1 MVTAGTEGGGSQSG
15 GRRGP
20 VREAVVVIA
29 PDGIISFWSAGATDF
44 YGWSKEEAIG
54 KHISTFLPDGDQ
66 EQQRLLAERVLGGET
81 LPTIEVRRRSRDGE
95 VLDVAL
101 TMSPV
106 LNADGEVVAAIALHR
121 DVSGQVY
128 IHMPAGGMWAP
139 VADGLADAVVVL
151 AAVRGEDGRVLDLRY
166 AYANPA
172 AGALAGVE
180 TVAMT
185 GSSMLGDHPGPTD
198 RALFAEYCE
207 ALESGLPY
215 AAEVPWGRP
224 PDGDESAPQTA
235 WLDVQASRFGDG
247 LLVVSRNTTL
257 RHLTAQLLEAEALAD
272 PLTGLANRRLALDR
286 GAQALGRAAR
296 EGGEVVVLF
305 VDLDGFKAVN
315 DERGHATGD
324 KVLRAVAGR
333 LERAVRDVDT
343 VARWGGDEFVV
354 ICCTGGG
361 SEEVDL
367 VAGRLQAAVDRPL
380 QTSTG
385 TVAVGSSIGV
395 ATSRGAPEG
404 PSVAELIRRA
414 DLAMYEAKLAPGDSI
429 CHYKDLT
436 GSRADTVPA
445 AAAPR
450 ARRQEPGG
458 GET

>member
-1 MVTAGTEGGGSQSG
+1 MVTASAHGGGNQIG
-15 GRRGP
+15 GRHGP
-20 VREAVVVIA
+20 IREAVVVIA
-29 PDGIISFWSAGATDF
+29 PDGIIKFWSEGAAAI

-54 KHISTFLPDGDQ
+54 QHISIFVPDEDKG
-66 EQQRLLAERVLGGET
+66 QQRHLAERVLGGET
-81 LPTIEVRRRSRDGE
+81 LPSIEVRRRTRSGDL
-95 VLDVAL
+95 LDVAL

-106 LNADGEVVAAIALHR
+106 LNAAGEVVAAIALHR
-121 DVSGQVY
+121 DVTGQVY

-151 AAVRGEDGRVLDLRY
+151 AAVRGEDGRVLDLRH

-180 TVAMT
+180 TGEMAGVPL
-185 GSSMLGDHPGPTD
+185 LGDDPGPTE

-207 ALESGLPY
+207 VLVSGLPY
-215 AAEVPWGRP
+215 AAEVPWGR

-247 LLVVSRNTTL
+247 LLVVSRNTTQ
-257 RHLTAQLLEAEALAD
+257 RHMTAQVLEAEALAD

-354 ICCTGGG
+354 ICSTGGG

-380 QTSTG
+380 VTSTG

-404 PSVAELIRRA
+404 PSVDELIRRA
-414 DLAMYEAKLAPGDSI
+414 DLAMYEAKLATGDSI
-429 CHYKDLT
+429 CHYEDLT